1 MPKINYFALLGQ
13 PLETPE
19 LQAIISDYQLQ
30 DEFKDF
36 NKNLEKSWREDGSF
50 TEEQLENLRA
60 QGTFDRPE
68 HKAVFSCI
76 DAETESYAQLRIDL
90 TRKPK
95 LTNPLTTDSIGFY
108 DDFTGEFPC
117 GLSQDTDYETVN
129 LGIKISFE
137 KNPYGGFGK
146 DFLVEGCVVSLYFD
160 DEKQFKSVTLKTLDP
175 HTALLIQFKKDLSA
189 QKTNINANFSAKN
202 LNLPSPVI
210 AWRQRIAGDGVAPGD
225 NIFTED
231 NLAASQNVLN
241 DFLAEV
247 QTASAK
253 KSPTQLLVAVKN
265 VVKSLNKI
273 TKKMSNFIETSEREE
288 LVPYIEN
295 VVKAA
300 GLQIP
305 QGLDIT
311 LEWRDW

>member
-19 LQAIISDYQLQ
+19 LQAIIHDYQLQ

-50 TEEQLENLRA
+50 TEAELEIMRA

-68 HKAVFSCI
+68 HQAVFSCI
-76 DAETESYAQLRIDL
+76 DAETESYGQLRIDL

-95 LTNPLTTDSIGFY
+95 LTNPLTVDSIGFY

-117 GLSQDTDYETVN
+117 GLSQDTDYDTVN

-146 DFLVEGCVVSLYFD
+146 DFLVNDCVVSLYFD
-160 DEKQFKSVTLKTLDP
+160 EDKQFNSVTVRTLDP

-189 QKTNINANFSAKN
+189 QKPNINANFSAKN
-202 LNLPSPVI
+202 LPSPVI
-210 AWRQRIAGDGVAPGD
+210 VWLQRMAGDDVAPGD
-225 NIFTED
+225 NIFTEE
-231 NLAASQNVLN
+231 NLTASQVVLN
-241 DFLAEV
+241 AFLAEV
-247 QTASAK
+247 ETAAAK
-253 KSPTQLLVAVKN
+253 KSPSQLLAAVKN
-265 VVKSLNKI
+265 AVKSLNKI
-273 TKKMSNFIETSEREE
+273 TKNMDNFIETNEREE

-295 VVKAA
+295 VIKAA
-300 GLQIP
+300 GLHIP

>member
-1 MPKINYFALLGQ
+1 MQINYFQLLGQ
-13 PLETPE
+13 TLETPE
-19 LQAIISDYQLQ
+19 LQALIRDYQLQ

-76 DAETESYAQLRIDL
+76 DAETKSYGQLRIDL

-137 KNPYGGFGK
+137 KNPYGGYGK

-160 DEKQFKSVTLKTLDP
+160 EGKQFKSVTIKALDP
-175 HTALLIQFKKDLSA
+175 HSALLIQFKNTLSA
-189 QKTNINANFSAKN
+189 QKRNINANFSAN
-202 LNLPSPVI
+202 SLDLTGPVI
-210 AWRQRIAGDGVAPGD
+210 AWRQRMIGGGIKPGD
-225 NIFTED
+225 NNFIEE
-231 NLAASQNVLN
+231 NLAASQVVL
-241 DFLAEV
+241 DTFLADV
-247 QTASAK
+247 ATAAAK
-253 KSPTQLLVAVKN
+253 KSPTQLLTTVKN
-265 VVKSLNKI
+265 VVNSLNKL
-273 TKKMSNFIETSEREE
+273 TKKMGGFIETSEREE
-288 LVPYIEN
+288 LVPYIEK

-305 QGLDIT
+305 QALDIT